1 MTEQDKE
8 LQAQVQK
15 ILNEMEAEERELL
28 QRRTLAS
35 QVSVRNTII
44 VFVVGYTFSF
54 GLLVGVYCLLQQRI
68 RDRKQAEQALK
79 QSDRKFRAIFNQ
91 SFQFIGLLTPQG
103 ILLEVNQT
111 ALDFA
116 GVQAEDVIGRPFWE
130 EPWWSTSEAPDQ
142 LKAGIP
148 QAAAGDFVRYEVDIR
163 GADGRIATVDFSLK
177 PVKDEKGRVV
187 LLIPEA
193 RDITERKKAVSETAR
208 SAAAICELNAE
219 LEERIEER
227 TAELKAANQRLQEN
241 YNLLQTVIDSN
252 PNPIFVKDCQGRY
265 LLMNYPGSRLF
276 NKSVEE
282 IIGQDDIDYDFL
294 FCRNAASIPP

>member
-130 EPWWSTSEAPDQ
+130 EPWWSTSEAQDQ

-177 PVKDEKGRVV
+177 DEK
-187 LLIPEA
+187 LLRQIL
-193 RDITERKKAVSETAR
+193 S
-208 SAAAICELNAE
+208 
-219 LEERIEER
+219 
-227 TAELKAANQRLQEN
+227 
-241 YNLLQTVIDSN
+241 NLLSNAIKYSPDGGNVQVRLTCEDNKVMFQVQDEGIGIPTEHQQNLFKSFSRASNVGTIAGTGLGLSIVKKCVELHGGQIAVRSQVGIGTTFTVT
-252 PNPIFVKDCQGRY
+252 
-265 LLMNYPGSRLF
+265 LLRKRDWESM
-276 NKSVEE
+276 K
-282 IIGQDDIDYDFL
+282 
-294 FCRNAASIPP
+294 